1 MPKPARVKAS
11 TQHFIEVVDIIDNVV
26 LLEGG
31 YACAVINVTASN
43 FALLSKKEQDAKIYA
58 YASLLNSLNFP
69 IQIVIR
75 NQLVDITSY
84 LNSLEEQ
91 ERLTKNPLLITH
103 IQQYRNFVH
112 QMIKVNIVL
121 NKEFYIVITYSSL
134 EEGAGGATQTFKK
147 GDLQK
152 LAFAENAKK
161 SLSSKSESL
170 LTQLRRLALA
180 ARVLNK
186 EELVK
191 LYYTIYNQ
199 DNMETTEVAENLTSA
214 MVRVQE
220 R

>member
-1 MPKPARVKAS
+1 MAKAARVKAS
-11 TQHFIEVVDIIDNVV
+11 TQQFTEVVDIIDNVV
-26 LLEGG
+26 LLQGG
-31 YACAVINVTASN
+31 LACVVINVTASN

-69 IQIVIR
+69 IQIIIR

-84 LNSLEEQ
+84 LKSLEEQ
-91 ERLTKNPLLITH
+91 EKMTKNAMLANH
-103 IQQYRNFVH
+103 IQQYREFVH

-134 EEGAGGATQTFKK
+134 EGGATGATQSLKK
-147 GDLQK
+147 GELQK
-152 LAFAENAKK
+152 LAFAEIAKK
-161 SLSSKSESL
+161 ALESKSESL
-170 LTQLRRLALA
+170 LGQLRRLALA
-180 ARVLNK
+180 ARILGK

-199 DNMETTEVAENLTSA
+199 DNMEIAEAAADLTVP
-214 MVRVQE
+214 MVKTAE